1 MDDGNNTRITEPR
14 SWWKAILICLPMMV
28 LTAFL
33 LGAEN
38 TNWSDPMHWIAFGIA
53 FLFFNALFFLMV
65 YTGKTDRFRAIGF
78 ITFAVLLSFTFIVHM
93 LEARGSM
100 SISMAKIIECEVPFC
115 HIVTPM
121 TIIPILLTRSIIF
134 PGQINEGYA
143 SIATM
148 FVIIIGASLALGRG
162 FCSWGCFFGGWDDGF
177 SRILKK
183 PLIRKIAPI
192 LTYLPFAVLL
202 VVALTAAA
210 ALSPTYCNWLCPF
223 KAVTEFEAV
232 TSLRTLVQTVIFVS
246 LFVGLVIV
254 FPLLTKRRTQCGLFC
269 PMGAFESLA
278 NKINP
283 FDVRIDPDK
292 CVKCKR
298 CIQLCPTFSLNEKSL
313 ETGKPRMTC
322 VKCGKCIDACP
333 KKAVNY
339 HIKGNTSSQSPVTA
353 RLLFLFPAFLFMA
366 TFAGGALKE
375 GILRIIN
382 LIMTG
387 SLI

>member
-1 MDDGNNTRITEPR
+1 M
-14 SWWKAILICLPMMV
+14 LICLPMMV

-33 LGAEN
+33 LGTGN
-38 TNWSDPMHWIAFGIA
+38 TNWSDPRHWIAFGIS

-78 ITFAVLLSFTFIVHM
+78 ISFAVILSFTFIVHM

-100 SISMAKIIECEVPFC
+100 SISTAKVIECEVPFC
-115 HIVTPM
+115 HVVTPM
-121 TIIPILLTRSIIF
+121 TIIPIILTRSIIF

-183 PLIRKIAPI
+183 PHVRKIAPI

-232 TSLRTLVQTVIFVS
+232 TSLRTLMQTVVFAS
-246 LFVGLVIV
+246 LFVGLVIIL
-254 FPLLTKRRTQCGLFC
+254 PLLTKRRTQCGLFC
-269 PMGAFESLA
+269 PMGALESFA

-298 CIQLCPTFSLNEKSL
+298 CIQSCPTFSLNEKSL

-322 VKCGKCIDACP
+322 VKCGKCIDACL
-333 KKAVNY
+333 KKAIHY
-339 HIKGNTSSQSPVTA
+339 HIKGNALSQSPVTA

-366 TFAGGALKE
+366 TFAGNTLKE